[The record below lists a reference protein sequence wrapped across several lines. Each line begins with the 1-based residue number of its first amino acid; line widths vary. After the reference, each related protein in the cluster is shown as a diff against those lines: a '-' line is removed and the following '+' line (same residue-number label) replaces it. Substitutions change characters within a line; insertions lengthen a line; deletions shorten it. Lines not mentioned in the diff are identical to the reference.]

1 VRAYVDAVVKGEQ
14 EGDAEV
20 GRALMDV
27 CGRIGEGE
35 DWEKKISGQLQV
47 SQGHSGDLLRPGRLN
62 TSACL

>member
-1 VRAYVDAVVKGEQ
+1 MRAYVDAVVKGEQ

-47 SQGHSGDLLRPGRLN
+47 RCLPLMPHLVLCERLQ
-62 TSACL
+62 TG

>member
-1 VRAYVDAVVKGEQ
+1 MRAYVDSVVKGEQ

-47 SQGHSGDLLRPGRLN
+47 R
-62 TSACL
+62 